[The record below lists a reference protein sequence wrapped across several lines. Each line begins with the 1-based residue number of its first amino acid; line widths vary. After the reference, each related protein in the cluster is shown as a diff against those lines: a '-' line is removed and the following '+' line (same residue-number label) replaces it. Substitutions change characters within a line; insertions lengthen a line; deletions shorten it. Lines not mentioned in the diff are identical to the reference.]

1 LFTYTDVNNSSCYF
15 LFSAAL
21 EAASLSY
28 LKAHF
33 TDGVTS
39 VFSPKDGSGQYV
51 IQIVANKY
59 NPTNF
64 WSVAFTGY
72 NFNIDLLVGQ
82 DAGDQ
87 NILLI

>member
-1 LFTYTDVNNSSCYF
+1 MLTIGHVFFS
-15 LFSAAL
+15 FSAAL

-39 VFSPKDGSGQYV
+39 VFSPKDGSSQYV

-59 NPTNF
+59 NPSNF
-64 WSVAFTGY
+64 WSVTFTGV
-72 NFNIDLLVGQ
+72 IIS
-82 DAGDQ
+82 
-87 NILLI
+87 ILIFL